1 MNDTPRANRPHIALF
16 GCTNSGKS
24 SLINALTNQ
33 ELSLVSEVKGTTT
46 DPVFKSMEILPLGP
60 VVLIDTA
67 GLDDQSELGQF
78 RIKRSLE
85 ILNKVDIVV
94 LVSDAQIGLTSIEED
109 FLTKVKAKNL
119 PFLILL
125 NKCDLINA
133 QTISCS
139 YPHIIVSAKT
149 RFNIDSVLNALG
161 KLKPESH
168 LKFKLVG
175 DLVSAG
181 DIVVLVT
188 PIDKAAPQ
196 GRLILPQQQVIRD
209 LLESDAITLIVKEH
223 ELKDA
228 LASLSR
234 KPKMVITDSQVF
246 LKVAADTPKDILL
259 TSFSIL
265 FARFK
270 GDLEPYING
279 AKALDNLKNGDKI
292 LVLEGCTHH
301 KSCDDIGTVKLP
313 RWIRQYCGKE
323 INFTSF
329 SGQSFPVN
337 LSEYALILMCGSCM
351 LTRQDVEYRLSLVK
365 SSNTPIINYGMAI
378 AHVQGILHRSLQCF
392 PVIQNML
399 NDNDSDI

>member
-1 MNDTPRANRPHIALF
+1 MNDTPRAIRPHIALF

-67 GLDDQSELGQF
+67 GLDDQSELGQL
-78 RIKRSLE
+78 RIQRSLE

-119 PFLILL
+119 PFLVLF
-125 NKCDLINA
+125 NKCDLTNS

-139 YPHIIVSAKT
+139 YPHLMVSAKT
-149 RFNIDSVLNALG
+149 RFNIDSVLSTLG
-161 KLKPESH
+161 KIKPEIQ

-181 DIVVLVT
+181 DIVILVT

-209 LLESDAITLIVKEH
+209 LLESDVITMIVKEH

-279 AKALDNLKNGDKI
+279 AKALDHLKNGDKI

-313 RWIRQYCGKE
+313 RWIRQFCGKE
-323 INFTSF
+323 IGFTSF
-329 SGQSFPVN
+329 SGQGFPDN

-351 LTRQDVEYRLSLVK
+351 LTRQDVEHRLSLVK
-365 SSNTPIINYGMAI
+365 SSDIPIINYGMAI

-392 PVIQNML
+392 PAIQNML
-399 NDNDSDI
+399 NVNDSEI